1 MEYEEYWEQIKDK
14 SEELNSI
21 ISSYWSTYSNMGTWQ
36 FWMVVS
42 FLVLPLILLY
52 FTVDRKRMFE
62 LFFFGY
68 TVHMLWTYIDLA
80 LERYGYFIH
89 TYFLTPV
96 FPMALSMTASA
107 LPVGFLLIY
116 QYCTNKKKNFYL
128 YTLLL
133 SAVFAFGFA
142 SLEYRLGLSE
152 FNKGMN
158 QTYLFLIDVGIA
170 LISFWFTKLIRRA
183 VYNAKQHSK

>member
-1 MEYEEYWEQIKDK
+1 MEYEEYWAQINDK

-21 ISSYWSTYSNMGTWQ
+21 ISSYWNTYSNMGTWQ

-52 FTVDRKRMFE
+52 FTVDKKRMFE

-142 SLEYRLGLSE
+142 SLESQLGLLE

-170 LISFWFTKLIRRA
+170 FISFWFTKFIRRA
-183 VYNAKQHSK
+183 VYNAKQHSN